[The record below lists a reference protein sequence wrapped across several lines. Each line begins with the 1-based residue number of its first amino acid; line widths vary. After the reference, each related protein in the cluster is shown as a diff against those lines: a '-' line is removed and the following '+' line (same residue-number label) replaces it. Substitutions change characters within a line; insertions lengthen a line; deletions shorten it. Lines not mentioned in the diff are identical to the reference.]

1 MNDPKNAPRVTA
13 MLAASSD
20 TDPVTKEWTHKRNCA
35 ISPRQFVLFYLS
47 LAAVSLG
54 VALIAAWRG
63 GWLVL
68 PFTGLDLLV
77 VGIAFVVHARHATD
91 YEVIRLTP
99 ASLVVEQRSAQRLTQ
114 YAFNPR
120 WVRIDI
126 ENPPRTRVV
135 LRSGGHSINVGI
147 HLAPH
152 RRETF
157 ARELR
162 RCLAQVL

>member
-1 MNDPKNAPRVTA
+1 
-13 MLAASSD
+13 MLAASSSD
-20 TDPVTKEWTHKRNCA
+20 AGSVTKEWTHKRNCA
-35 ISPRQFVLFYLS
+35 TSPRQFVLFYLS

-77 VGIAFVVHARHATD
+77 VGVAFVIHARHATD
-91 YEVIRLTP
+91 YEVIRLSP
-99 ASLVVEQRSAQRLTQ
+99 VSLVVEQRSAQRLTQ
-114 YAFNPR
+114 FEFNPR

-126 ENPPRTRVV
+126 EKPPRTRIV
-135 LRSGGHSINVGI
+135 LRSGSRSVTVGAY
-147 HLAPH
+147 LAPH

-162 RCLAQVL
+162 RCLAQQA